1 MRKTQINKTPA
12 PTPTADRYPLPFGT
26 LELSGKD
33 GQTVSRITYNPG
45 EPPHRPYR
53 LKAKH
58 RKGNK

>member
-1 MRKTQINKTPA
+1 MKQTQTRKHPA
-12 PTPTADRYPLPFGT
+12 PEPTATTFALPFGT

-45 EPPHRPYR
+45 EPEHRPYP

-58 RKGNK
+58 RKGRK